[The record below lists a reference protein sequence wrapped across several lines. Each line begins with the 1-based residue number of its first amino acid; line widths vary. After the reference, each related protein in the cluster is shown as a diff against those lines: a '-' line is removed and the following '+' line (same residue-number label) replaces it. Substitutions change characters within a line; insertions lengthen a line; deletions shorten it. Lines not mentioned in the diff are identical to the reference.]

1 MKIFAHINPAS
12 QNIIHVM
19 NGAEVQ
25 AEFRCNANE
34 VQKLI
39 FEAC

>member
-1 MKIFAHINPAS
+1 MKIFAHINPTS
-12 QNIIHVM
+12 QNVIHVM
-19 NGAEVQ
+19 NGTEVQ